1 MKILLKTFL
10 IIGII
15 SSCFSTSAQT
25 NENIESERLSV
36 LYSGEADFVQFQMF
50 EGLTEDLKQDS
61 ITGDFKGVLEI
72 PNLNDAIFTY
82 DIVVYK
88 KDSLDQMIEL
98 VPKGN
103 SIKLNQNNAIV
114 EGDKFLWKGKNR
126 NKNYLE
132 NKDLKGKII
141 SKKIS
146 SKYLLE
152 EREITVYTP
161 EKVNSKIPHIYF
173 TDGPVVENY
182 APYIDYLISINK
194 IKPIKLIG
202 IHSSP
207 SNRHQEYV
215 EGYEN
220 NVLFKRHQ
228 DFFYKEVIDS
238 IENKIENW
246 EGERYLFGFSNGS
259 AFCIHAGLNN
269 PTIFKEIIA
278 FSTSDYISP
287 FAQSIN
293 PIKFKFDKY
302 PIFYIGAG
310 KYETSILKDNIEF
323 LEDMKNNGIQ
333 FNFIEFI
340 SGHDYNVWRIEFLN
354 YLEEHF
360 EK

>member
-1 MKILLKTFL
+1 MKTLLKIFL
-10 IIGII
+10 IIGLIG
-15 SSCFSTSAQT
+15 SCFSINGQT
-25 NENIESERLSV
+25 KDHISSDRLSIV
-36 LYSGEADFVQFQMF
+36 YSGEADLVQFRMF
-50 EGLTEDLKQDS
+50 EGLTQDLKQDS
-61 ITGDFKGVLEI
+61 ISGDFKGILKI
-72 PNLNDAIFTY
+72 SNLSEAIFTY
-82 DIVVYK
+82 DILVYK
-88 KDSLDQMIEL
+88 KDSLNQMIEL
-98 VPKGN
+98 VPNGK

-114 EGDKFLWKGKNR
+114 EGDKFLWKGKDR

-132 NKDLKGKII
+132 NKNLNGKI
-141 SKKIS
+141 STKKIT

-152 EREITVYTP
+152 EREITVYKP

-173 TDGPVVENY
+173 TDGSVVKNY
-182 APYIDYLISINK
+182 APYIDYLISNNK

-202 IHSSP
+202 IHSSS

-220 NVLFKRHQ
+220 NELFKRHQ

-246 EGERYLFGFSNGS
+246 EGERYLFGLSNGA

-323 LEDMKNNGIQ
+323 LETMKNNGIQ
-333 FNFIEFI
+333 FNFKEFI

-354 YLEEHF
+354 YIEEHF
-360 EK
+360 KK